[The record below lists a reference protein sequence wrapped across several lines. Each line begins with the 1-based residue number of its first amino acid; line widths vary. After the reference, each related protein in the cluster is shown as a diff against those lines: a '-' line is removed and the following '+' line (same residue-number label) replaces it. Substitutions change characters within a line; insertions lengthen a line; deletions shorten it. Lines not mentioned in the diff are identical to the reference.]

1 MPVINDSAVE
11 PRLSAFL
18 RGLTHHACRSQSW
31 PRGPSTTS
39 LTRLAQPALRRFFF
53 FPPLQNGWVS
63 ANHVGTYQRWYIGM
77 VTTFVIPNGWI
88 NFNFWIQLEICSF
101 QQANLSPA
109 ARYALHCAANVGL
122 MVEGRVLDKRLSIGI
137 RKNIFGRHVHDIEYM
152 WIFTS
157 WCLEGSDE
165 RRWWYRSEIPK
176 HHFARELL

>member
-1 MPVINDSAVE
+1 MIVNMPVIWLTRSSSSSRVIPVKKCRSSMTLPLKNAAE

-39 LTRLAQPALRRFFF
+39 WQDWRFTALLGFF

-77 VTTFVIPNGWI
+77 VTNFVIPNGCI
-88 NFNFWIQLEICSF
+88 NFNFWIQLKICSF

-122 MVEGRVLDKRLSIGI
+122 MVVWEGAWQTLEYWHQKR
-137 RKNIFGRHVHDIEYM
+137 
-152 WIFTS
+152 
-157 WCLEGSDE
+157 
-165 RRWWYRSEIPK
+165 
-176 HHFARELL
+176 HFW